1 MLKFREIL
9 FCWSSTVYIEYLD
22 ILPHYPWT
30 TCGEFWLLCFSG
42 AHGRFRSGG
51 AKEKFHAAKQSLSVE
66 SFWHPFRGTSIS
78 YAGRHGYGKRHVK
91 APRDEAVDSLK
102 CCNVQSLSNG
112 NARHIETRSDK
123 PRNGGLRLL
132 TSFGWTRGR
141 CLWTSPIAMRFL
153 TTACGGR

>member
-1 MLKFREIL
+1 MIDGVCVCACVFVFAGCAEIQGNSILLKFYCIYYRI
-9 FCWSSTVYIEYLD
+9 SR

-66 SFWHPFRGTSIS
+66 SFCHPFRGTSIS

-112 NARHIETRSDK
+112 NARHIES
-123 PRNGGLRLL
+123 
-132 TSFGWTRGR
+132 
-141 CLWTSPIAMRFL
+141 C
-153 TTACGGR
+153 